1 MKKICKITFSAL
13 GILILVCGLLLGGL
27 YLGKLFSKNDTALA
41 EPDAAIVQLKEQ
53 VKELNENVNTLLIVV
68 EEKDYQISYMT
79 LALDEAED
87 ELNEKNTALITLS
100 NEVTRKNNE
109 IDKLTA
115 DNEKLQTELNGLQ
128 TDIEANAQKIT
139 ELETKVNANATQIA
153 GLQTEIENTNLTIS
167 QMQTKIS
174 EIENTITD
182 TTTKISKLQTD
193 IANINEEIANI
204 KTKIDSLNSSIQML
218 VLGSIKEIH
227 IAQTNKY
234 ETSYVIFGNG
244 LTIQWAFNNC
254 SSKGV
259 INQPLAKQYANSTY
273 LVLLTPATL
282 PTSTTVWG
290 ARVNTVYTDHFVG
303 YLTNRSSGSNSYSN
317 GGGYY
322 WFTIGQISDADV
334 EA

>member
-1 MKKICKITFSAL
+1 MKKICKIIFSAL

-68 EEKDYQISYMT
+68 EEKDYKIGVMT
-79 LALDEAED
+79 FALDEAEE

-100 NEVTRKNNE
+100 NEVTRKNGE
-109 IDKLTA
+109 IDKLKA
-115 DNEKLQTELNGLQ
+115 DNANLEKELNGLK
-128 TDIEANAQKIT
+128 TDIEANAQKIAEVEAKVDDNSAKITILQT
-139 ELETKVNANATQIA
+139 ELKSITQTISQTEFEVSELDIKIEDLRA
-153 GLQTEIENTNLTIS
+153 DIQDIQMHISEINTEIENMN
-167 QMQTKIS
+167 
-174 EIENTITD
+174 
-182 TTTKISKLQTD
+182 
-193 IANINEEIANI
+193 
-204 KTKIDSLNSSIQML
+204 TKIDSLNSSIQML
-218 VLGSIKEIH
+218 LLGSIKKIH

-234 ETSYVIFGNG
+234 ETSYVVFGNG
-244 LTIQWAFNNC
+244 LCLQWAFNNC

-259 INQPLAKQYANSTY
+259 INQKLAKVYTTTTY
-273 LVLLTPATL
+273 LVMITPATM

-303 YLTNRSSGSNSYSN
+303 YLTNRTSGSNDYSN

-334 EA
+334 AA